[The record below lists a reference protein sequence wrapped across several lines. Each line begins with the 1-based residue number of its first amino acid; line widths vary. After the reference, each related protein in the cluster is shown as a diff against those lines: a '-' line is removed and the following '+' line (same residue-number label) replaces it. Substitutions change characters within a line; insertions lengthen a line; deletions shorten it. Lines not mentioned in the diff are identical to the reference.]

1 MNIRSHV
8 TSAALAAAAL
18 LSPRYA
24 AAAAAQFMDYI
35 TPTPIVGSLSSTCW
49 GAAQVGHRD
58 QSNGLEDKTLT
69 NWNYW
74 DGGIIKDEQ
83 TGVYHMFA
91 SRWKQSDGHNGWQN
105 DSHCVHATSN
115 NLIGPYVDQGL
126 CFPNDNGGMCHNVN
140 ALKLKA
146 GDASGKQY
154 AITCSG
160 GVSGSGR
167 AYGAASLDGPW
178 TYLGNVQLD
187 ANGYSG
193 EYSTADNFRE
203 MLRADGQQYEC
214 INSRLGIA
222 DNVIGPYKDQ
232 LANNFTNT
240 VAGSPTV
247 NMEDPF
253 LFYAGGVYHVMFHQ
267 WSSGQAFLYTSQDGI
282 HSWKLDP
289 GLAYDPST
297 NMVRYTDG
305 TVNHWPIMERASVY
319 VENGHAVAL
328 TFAVLNVQKADD
340 HGNDGNGSKII
351 VVPFN
356 GRAYDCDHYNV
367 GCDSAADAGQAADAG
382 GRRDAGADG
391 RDAGMPGTGGGHGGA
406 AGAGATGH
414 GGQGGGSAVGGT
426 AGMAGG
432 AGAMTATGGKG
443 GGTGGAAVSGGTGGL
458 ATGSGGATGGIGGHA
473 GLAGGPGTGSSGCSC
488 VIAASSADC
497 GPAALGALLLL
508 GCALAVTR
516 RRDRGSRLRRASPR
530 QTCASAPGRN
540 RDPERSRH
548 RPT

>member
-1 MNIRSHV
+1 MTARSRL
-8 TSAALAAAAL
+8 ALAVLASLAPPAARDA
-18 LSPRYA
+18 R
-24 AAAAAQFMDYI
+24 AAAAQFMDYI
-35 TPTPIVGSLSSTCW
+35 TPTPIVGSLSKTCW
-49 GAAQVGHRD
+49 GAAQVGARD
-58 QSNGLEDKTLT
+58 QSNGLEDRTLS

-91 SRWKQSDGHNGWQN
+91 SRWKQSDGHGGWQN

-115 NLIGPYVDQGL
+115 SLFGPYTDQGL

-140 ALKLKA
+140 ALKLKT

-160 GVSGSGR
+160 GVAGSGR

-178 TYLGNVQLD
+178 TYLGNLQLD
-187 ANGYSG
+187 PNGYSG

-214 INSRLGIA
+214 INSRLGVA
-222 DNVIGPYKDQ
+222 DNLLGPYKDQ
-232 LANNFTNT
+232 LANNFTST
-240 VAGSPTV
+240 VSGSPTV

-282 HSWKLDP
+282 HGWKLDP
-289 GLAYDPST
+289 GVAYDPAT

-356 GRAYDCDHYNV
+356 GRAYDCDHFNV
-367 GCDSAADAGQAADAG
+367 GCDAGND
-382 GRRDAGADG
+382 
-391 RDAGMPGTGGGHGGA
+391 
-406 AGAGATGH
+406 
-414 GGQGGGSAVGGT
+414 GGT
-426 AGMAGG
+426 AMDGGRGSDAGTAATGGRGGG
-432 AGAMTATGGKG
+432 AGAGGRG
-443 GGTGGAAVSGGTGGL
+443 GGGAG
-458 ATGSGGATGGIGGHA
+458 
-473 GLAGGPGTGSSGCSC
+473 AGGRGTAGASG
-488 VIAASSADC
+488 
-497 GPAALGALLLL
+497 
-508 GCALAVTR
+508 
-516 RRDRGSRLRRASPR
+516 
-530 QTCASAPGRN
+530 
-540 RDPERSRH
+540 
-548 RPT
+548 